1 MLSEAPSG
9 ATAARLAPELAWV
22 AADFDR
28 PCEMRLRGWRSG
40 VRAGLFVLAAST
52 FTAFFACL
60 RGCLLAIVFVLWIR
74 IALRDACT
82 TTSPAL
88 GARRAATR
96 EEAVELDSNASYAG
110 EVERK
115 VWLDDDSLPFLNSR
129 PGQFRNARQR

>member
-9 ATAARLAPELAWV
+9 ATTARPAPELAWV

-82 TTSPAL
+82 TTSPA
-88 GARRAATR
+88 ARGQAGGGQ
-96 EEAVELDSNASYAG
+96 EEAVDMDSNASYAG
-110 EVERK
+110 EVERN
-115 VWLDDDSLPFLNSR
+115 VRRDN
-129 PGQFRNARQR
+129 